1 MFQIYYQAI
10 DNTGPWKM
18 KIKITL
24 NKNLNFF
31 LNSDFAE
38 RMHCPKIKNETFIFS
53 WSCELSI
60 CTMKQPLAFVYT

>member
-38 RMHCPKIKNETFIFS
+38 RMDCPKIKNETFIFS
-53 WSCELSI
+53 
-60 CTMKQPLAFVYT
+60 